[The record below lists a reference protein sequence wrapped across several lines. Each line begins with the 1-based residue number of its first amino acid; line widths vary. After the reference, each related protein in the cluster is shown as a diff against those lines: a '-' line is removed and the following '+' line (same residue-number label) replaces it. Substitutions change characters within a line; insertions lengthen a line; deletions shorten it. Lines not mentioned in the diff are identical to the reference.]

1 MTLIEGPEGFLLKFE
16 FCFVFG
22 KIISDFTDIINK
34 NFQMHFINAKY
45 LKVTFMVSCL
55 IFYKVPWISKSGPL
69 LGPHQCIYDLM
80 MIVYL
85 LNLFCR
91 ERKNQTGV
99 RRTIPE
105 CSGQESERN
114 GRNEENLWRTIERTR
129 RGKCQGFYY
138 IHNHHLV

>member
-1 MTLIEGPEGFLLKFE
+1 
-16 FCFVFG
+16 
-22 KIISDFTDIINK
+22 
-34 NFQMHFINAKY
+34 
-45 LKVTFMVSCL
+45 MVSCL

-69 LGPHQCIYDLM
+69 LGPHQWIYDLM

-105 CSGQESERN
+105 CSGEESKRN
-114 GRNEENLWRTIERTR
+114 GRNEENI
-129 RGKCQGFYY
+129 
-138 IHNHHLV
+138 

>member
-1 MTLIEGPEGFLLKFE
+1 
-16 FCFVFG
+16 
-22 KIISDFTDIINK
+22 
-34 NFQMHFINAKY
+34 
-45 LKVTFMVSCL
+45 
-55 IFYKVPWISKSGPL
+55 
-69 LGPHQCIYDLM
+69 M

-114 GRNEENLWRTIERTR
+114 GRNEENL
-129 RGKCQGFYY
+129 
-138 IHNHHLV
+138 